1 MKYKNKDTNEIVK
14 VFQYNGDIKDR
25 NGKYYIPDW
34 AIDAFID
41 GRLHYIKDE
50 LYLKSH
56 IVNVGDYLVERCSD
70 IFVSSQKY
78 FEENYVLLGS
88 SDGFPSIDADVE
100 LVGDEEIPCCVVD
113 IMTAEKLIPLLT
125 GLVEEKDEEIK
136 SLRLELEKVKN
147 SLKNSDIPKG
157 CDPRTML
164 EKTDH
169 PIEKL
174 YDSDFGLHYCPTCK
188 ANVKEDAVI
197 CPICSQ
203 EFVKT
208 DVLKQKINDIRSELL
223 KHGELYKGFLVSIR
237 SAIKQY
243 DKDRLEE
250 MRNLTFLPVGFQND
264 ASMRSVP
271 EIEYYILNFLI
282 GDFYCPNCFEPVKRN
297 EEK

>member
-1 MKYKNKDTNEIVK
+1 MTKENLELKYS
-14 VFQYNGDIKDR
+14 GL
-25 NGKYYIPDW
+25 PP
-34 AIDAFID
+34 
-41 GRLHYIKDE
+41 
-50 LYLKSH
+50 
-56 IVNVGDYLVERCSD
+56 NVD
-70 IFVSSQKY
+70 
-78 FEENYVLLGS
+78 
-88 SDGFPSIDADVE
+88 
-100 LVGDEEIPCCVVD
+100 LVGDEEIPCCVID
-113 IMTAEKLIPLLT
+113 IMTAEKLIPILT
-125 GLVEEKDEEIK
+125 DLVEEKEEENK
-136 SLRLELEKVKN
+136 NLRLELSKVKN
-147 SLKNSDIPKG
+147 SLKNSDIPKE

-164 EKTDH
+164 KKTDR

-174 YDSDFGLHYCPTCK
+174 CDSDFGLYYCPNCK
-188 ANVKEDAVI
+188 ANVKEDDVI

-271 EIEYYILNFLI
+271 DIEYYILNFLI